1 MLSLSLIALS
11 LLFPL
16 AAAAQDTHASH
27 EVHAIP
33 AEILD
38 RPVRL
43 RRGIGTVHEKVSTTS
58 IQAQAFYDQGLAY
71 LHAFVWIE
79 AARSFHQ
86 ALRLDPQLAMAD
98 LGLSYVE
105 WELNRPGEART
116 AFERG
121 RELAKGSTGGERQ
134 RMMLRGLELDAIA
147 NPRDPARLTAYRRA
161 LDEGLAR
168 DPLDVELWLL
178 RGMAEAPTP
187 GDRGQGSPA
196 GSMQYYQKAL
206 AIQPDSMP
214 AHHYLTH
221 ACESAGRIDEA
232 LDHGRT
238 FALLAPAVPHAHHM
252 YGHNLRRKGRID
264 LAIAEFQTAYDLDV
278 AYAQTERIP
287 IEYDWHHQH
296 NLDLLATSFQ
306 YAGQMKSAERL
317 FRESFAIAS
326 PMIVQEFAKR
336 EWPGFL
342 IDRGRWDDAYAAAGT
357 MIAHPSPIVG
367 AAGHVLAG
375 RARLGAGRF
384 AEAADQANIALRLL
398 KNIPEGAGLVAPLFE
413 ELQGEFFLRTGQQD
427 KGRAMLDGVVKKV
440 RAQPGPDEWSQALFT
455 LDGIARAAREA
466 GDWAFAGR
474 MAQEM
479 LQHDP
484 SYAGTHY
491 ALALVADHQGDRPT
505 ARAEF
510 ALAEKYWNRADPDLP
525 ELIEL
530 RRRLEANLVARHR

>member
-1 MLSLSLIALS
+1 MLSLSLLS
-11 LLFPL
+11 LSLIFAL
-16 AAAAQDTHASH
+16 AASAQDTHASH
-27 EVHAIP
+27 ELHAIP
-33 AEILD
+33 TEILE
-38 RPVRL
+38 RPVPL
-43 RRGIGTVHEKVSTTS
+43 RRGIGAVHEKVSTTS
-58 IQAQAFYDQGLAY
+58 TQAQAFYDQGLAY

-86 ALRLDPQLAMAD
+86 ALRLDPQLAMAE
-98 LGLSYVE
+98 LGLSYAE
-105 WELNRPGEART
+105 WELSRPGEART

-121 RELAKGSTGGERQ
+121 RELAKSATIGERQ
-134 RMMLRGLELDAIA
+134 RMTLRGLELDAIA
-147 NPRDPARLTAYRRA
+147 NPRDAARLTAYRRA
-161 LDEGLAR
+161 LDEALTR
-168 DPLDVELWLL
+168 DPLDGELWLL

-187 GDRGQGSPA
+187 GDRGQGSPVA
-196 GSMQYYQKAL
+196 SMQYYQKAL

-232 LDHGRT
+232 LEHGRT

-264 LAIAEFQTAYDLDV
+264 VAIAEFQAAYDLDV
-278 AYAQTERIP
+278 AYARTERIP

-306 YAGQMKSAERL
+306 YVGQMQSAERL
-317 FRESFAIAS
+317 FRASFAIAS

-336 EWPGFL
+336 EWPAFL

-367 AAGHVLAG
+367 AMGHILAG

-384 AEAADQANIALRLL
+384 AEAADEANIALRLL
-398 KNIPEGAGLVAPLFE
+398 KNISEGAGLVAPLFE
-413 ELQGEFFLRTGQQD
+413 ELQGEFFLRTGQQE
-427 KGRAMLDGVVKKV
+427 KGREMLDGVVKKV

-466 GDWAFAGR
+466 GDWTFAGR
-474 MAQEM
+474 IAQQM
-479 LQHDP
+479 YQHDP

-491 ALALVADHQGDRPT
+491 ALGLVADHQGDRPT

-510 ALAEKYWNRADPDLP
+510 TLAEEYWKGADPDLP

-530 RRRLEANLVARHR
+530 RRRLQANGQNDR

>member
-1 MLSLSLIALS
+1 MRPAVALLLSVICLS
-11 LLFPL
+11 P
-16 AAAAQDTHASH
+16 AAAQETHASH
-27 EVHAIP
+27 QLHAIP
-33 AEILD
+33 AELLD
-38 RPVRL
+38 RPLPL
-43 RRGIGTVHEKVSTTS
+43 RRGIGTVHESVSTTS
-58 IQAQAFYDQGLAY
+58 TEAQAFYDQGLAY

-98 LGLSYVE
+98 LGSSYAE
-105 WELNRPGEART
+105 WELNRPAEALA

-121 RELAKGSTGGERQ
+121 RELAKASSATDRERQ

-147 NPRDPARLTAYRRA
+147 TPRDPTRLTAYRRA
-161 LDEGLAR
+161 LDEATAR

-178 RGMAEAPTP
+178 RGMAESPTP

-196 GSMQYYQKAL
+196 GSMTYYQKAL

-232 LDHGRT
+232 LQHGRM
-238 FALLAPAVPHAHHM
+238 FALLAPSVPHAHHM

-264 LAIAEFQTAYDLDV
+264 EAIAQFQAANGLEV
-278 AYAQTERIP
+278 AYARTERIS

-306 YAGQMKSAERL
+306 YVGQMKSAERL
-317 FRESFAIAS
+317 FKESFAIDS

-342 IDRGRWDDAYAAAGT
+342 IGRGRWDEAAAAADT
-357 MIAHPSPIVG
+357 MIAHPSPIVS
-367 AAGHVLAG
+367 ATGHILLG
-375 RARLGAGRF
+375 RARLGAAQF
-384 AEAADQANIALRLL
+384 AEAAEQANAALRII
-398 KNIPEGAGLVAPLFE
+398 KGISEGGGLVTAPFE

-427 KGRAMLDGVVKKV
+427 KGRAMLDGVVKNV
-440 RAQPGPDEWSQALFT
+440 RSQPGPDEWSQALFT

-466 GDWAFAGR
+466 GDWVFAGR
-474 MAQEM
+474 IAQQM

-510 ALAEKYWNRADPDLP
+510 VLAEKYWQKADPDLP
-525 ELIEL
+525 ELIQL
-530 RRRLEANLVARHR
+530 RRWLGANQVHP

>member
-1 MLSLSLIALS
+1 MLT
-11 LLFPL
+11 LLAWLFL
-16 AAAAQDTHASH
+16 FAQDTHASH
-27 EVHAIP
+27 ELHAIP
-33 AEILD
+33 AELLE
-38 RPVRL
+38 RPVAL
-43 RRGIGTVHEKVSTTS
+43 RRGIGTVHEKVSTASTE
-58 IQAQAFYDQGLAY
+58 AQAFYDQALAY

-86 ALRLDPQLAMAD
+86 ALKLDPQLAMAD
-98 LGLSYVE
+98 LGLSYAE

-121 RELAKGSTGGERQ
+121 RELAKSATIGERQ
-134 RMMLRGLELDAIA
+134 RLTLRGLELDAIA
-147 NPRDPARLTAYRRA
+147 NPRDAARLTAYRRA
-161 LDEGLAR
+161 LDDALTR

-196 GSMQYYQKAL
+196 ASMQYYQKAL

-232 LDHGRT
+232 LEHGRT

-252 YGHNLRRKGRID
+252 YGHNLRRKGRVD
-264 LAIAEFQTAYDLDV
+264 EAIAEFQTAYDLDV
-278 AYAQTERIP
+278 AYARTERIP
-287 IEYDWHHQH
+287 AEYDWHHQH

-306 YAGQMKSAERL
+306 YVGQMKSAERL

-336 EWPGFL
+336 EWPAFL

-367 AAGHVLAG
+367 ATGHILAG

-384 AEAADQANIALRLL
+384 VEAADEANIALRLL
-398 KNIPEGAGLVAPLFE
+398 KSISEGAGLIAPLFE
-413 ELQGEFFLRTGQQD
+413 ALQGELFLRTGQQE
-427 KGRAMLDGVVKKV
+427 KGREMLDGVVKKV

-474 MAQEM
+474 IAQQM
-479 LQHDP
+479 YQHDP

-491 ALALVADHQGDRPT
+491 ALGLVADHQGDRPI

-510 ALAEKYWNRADPDLP
+510 ALAEKYWKGADPDLP
-525 ELIEL
+525 ELVEL
-530 RRRLEANLVARHR
+530 RRRLQANAQNDR